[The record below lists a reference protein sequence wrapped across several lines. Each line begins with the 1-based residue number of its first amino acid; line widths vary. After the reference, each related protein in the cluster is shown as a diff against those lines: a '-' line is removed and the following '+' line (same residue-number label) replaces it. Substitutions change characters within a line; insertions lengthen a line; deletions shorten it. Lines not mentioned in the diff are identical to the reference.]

1 MKILSIIGL
10 AAVAFVVFGCSQPT
24 TPAETKPAA
33 QNTTPN
39 NAPPESGG
47 GAQIHGAGAGSVAP
61 VTGTENLQ
69 GGGGGVNQSAKE
81 RAKSVGGG
89 SSLDQLQSEG
99 D

>member
-1 MKILSIIGL
+1 MKILSILGL
-10 AAVAFVVFGCSQPT
+10 AAVALLALGCSQPT
-24 TPAETKPAA
+24 TPTQEPAA

-47 GAQIHGAGAGSVAP
+47 GVQIHGAGAGSVAP

-69 GGGGGVNQSAKE
+69 GGGGGVNQAAKDKA
-81 RAKSVGGG
+81 RSVGGG
-89 SSLDQLQSEG
+89 SSLDQLPSDG